1 MKILVAVDGSAQ
13 SLKALERALALAAA
27 MSQPPGLTLINV
39 HNDSFVRRH
48 QGVVGREAVDEYLAE
63 FHEHDLKDAMA
74 LLQSRGVQCQ
84 VLRES
89 GELAPT
95 ITRTAEGGG
104 FDMIV
109 MGAKGRS
116 GLGDLLLGSVA
127 SRVLSHSR
135 VPVLVVP

>member
-13 SLKALERALALAAA
+13 SIKALEKALALGAA
-27 MSQPPGLTLINV
+27 MSQPPEIALINV

-48 QGVVGREAVDEYLAE
+48 QGVVGREAVDAYLSE
-63 FHEHDLKDAMA
+63 FHESDLKEALA
-74 LLQSRGVQCQ
+74 LLQSRGVKFH

-95 ITRTAEGGG
+95 ITRTAEAGGY
-104 FDMIV
+104 DMIV

-135 VPVLVVP
+135 VPVLVVT